1 MVPPKPRSA
10 SRLPPILVI
19 EDDPR
24 IGPMTA
30 AMLAPAYDVELAA
43 DAASGLRAV
52 AARDHVA
59 IVLDRRL
66 PDGDG
71 LDVVRTLRSAGNGI
85 PIILLTALGSL
96 DDRVGGLDAGADDY
110 LVKPFAAEELL
121 ARLRAITREHSDRE
135 TAIMIGDWEFRPA
148 TRLIN
153 SPYSGR
159 IVLSRTEAELLHLLA
174 RHPDQTLSRE
184 RILRAVLSPGDAVGT
199 VDTYVHHL
207 RRKTDRDIV
216 TTVRGQ
222 GYRIGAP

>member
-1 MVPPKPRSA
+1 VSGRDARPP
-10 SRLPPILVI
+10 LLLI

-24 IGPMTA
+24 IGPMTV
-30 AMLAPAYDVELAA
+30 AMLEHDYAVELAV
-43 DAASGLRAV
+43 DATTGFRLAT
-52 AARDHVA
+52 ARDFAA

-71 LDVVRTLRSAGNGI
+71 LDLVRTLRSSGRGV
-85 PIILLTALGSL
+85 PIIVLTALGSL

-110 LVKPFAAEELL
+110 LVKPFAAPELL
-121 ARLRAITREHSDRE
+121 ARLRAITREHSDRDA
-135 TAIMIGDWEFRPA
+135 AIMIGDWEFRPA
-148 TRLIN
+148 SRIIN
-153 SPYSGR
+153 SPYAGR

-184 RILRAVLSPGDAVGT
+184 RILRSVLSPGDAVGT

-207 RRKTDRDIV
+207 RRKTDRDLV

-222 GYRIGAP
+222 GYRIGNP

>member
-1 MVPPKPRSA
+1 MSERA
-10 SRLPPILVI
+10 TALPPLLLI

-24 IGPMTA
+24 IGPMTV
-30 AMLAPAYDVELAA
+30 AMLANDYAVELAI
-43 DAASGLRAV
+43 DAATGFRLATG
-52 AARDHVA
+52 RDFAA

-71 LDVVRTLRSAGNGI
+71 LDLVRTLRADGRGV

-110 LVKPFAAEELL
+110 LVKPFAAPELL
-121 ARLRAITREHSDRE
+121 ARLRAITREHSDRDA
-135 TAIMIGDWEFRPA
+135 AIMIGDWEFRPT
-148 TRLIN
+148 TRIIN

-184 RILRAVLSPGDAVGT
+184 RILRSVFSPGDAVGT

-207 RRKTDRDIV
+207 RKKTDRDIV

-222 GYRIGAP
+222 GYRVGNP